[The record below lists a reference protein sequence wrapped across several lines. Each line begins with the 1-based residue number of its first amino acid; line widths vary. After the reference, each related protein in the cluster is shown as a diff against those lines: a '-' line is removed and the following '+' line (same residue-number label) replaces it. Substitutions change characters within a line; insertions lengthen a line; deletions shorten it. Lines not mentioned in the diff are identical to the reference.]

1 MTLCIK
7 CYTEGNY
14 PAFLSDKDFEK
25 MDLINK
31 ISSSDAGKLASTK
44 KPWTAEETHRL
55 LEKIEEHKDKW
66 DEILKAMP
74 GRSREE
80 IILHFLR
87 LPLRNISQVRL
98 FENEEEGAGEKFAYE
113 QVAEDE
119 PTVFSDFSN
128 PLMQHVR
135 INKRNKYLN

>member
-1 MTLCIK
+1 
-7 CYTEGNY
+7 
-14 PAFLSDKDFEK
+14 

-31 ISSSDAGKLASTK
+31 ISSSDAGKLAATK

-98 FENEEEGAGEKFAYE
+98 FENEEEGATEKFAYE

-128 PLMQHVR
+128 PLMQHV
-135 INKRNKYLN
+135 NMKR